1 MKYLVLI
8 PDGMADEKIEKLG
21 NRTPMEAAEKPMMDF
36 LAKSALVGTVSNVP
50 QGMVPESD
58 TANMAILSFNP
69 RVYSKGRSPLE
80 AVSMGIEMQPD
91 ETAYRCN
98 VVTLTDD
105 GDYDDK
111 IILDHSADE
120 ISTAEATELIAAL
133 QEKMGNDVRKFYPGI
148 SYRHCLIWKNG
159 NDQYPFARPHDIL
172 GKRIGEYLPKKENGG
187 EEFYRLMRDSFE
199 ILNHHPVNEARRAR
213 GLKPANSA
221 WLWSPGKKPQLP
233 NFQQKWGLKGTV
245 ISAVDLI
252 KGIGLCAGM
261 ESIDVPGATGNV
273 HTNYKGKADAAIE
286 AFRNGSD
293 YVYVHVEAPD
303 ECGHRAELENKVL
316 SVEKID
322 SEILKP
328 VYQYLVATG
337 EDFRIMVL
345 PDHPTPIRLR
355 THTIDPV
362 PFFIYSSNQKKEGVA
377 TFNEE
382 RAAAK
387 SFYLPY
393 GYHLMELLLNPEKP
407 LSELISE

>member
-8 PDGMADEKIEKLG
+8 PDGMADEKIEKIG
-21 NRTPMEAAEKPMMDF
+21 NRTPMEAAKKPMMDA
-36 LAKSALVGTVSNVP
+36 LAKTALVGTVSNVP

-98 VVTLTDD
+98 VVTLTDN
-105 GDYDDK
+105 GEDYDDK

-120 ISTAEATELIAAL
+120 ISTPEAAELIAAL
-133 QEKMGNDVRKFYPGI
+133 QEKLGNDVRKFYPGI

-159 NDQYPFARPHDIL
+159 NDQYPFMRPHDIL
-172 GKRIGEYLPKKENGG
+172 GKRIGEYLPKAENGG
-187 EEFYRLMRDSFE
+187 EEFYRLMRESFE

-233 NFQQKWGLKGTV
+233 NFREKWGLKGAV

-261 ESIDVPGATGNV
+261 RSIDVPGATGNV
-273 HTNYKGKADAAIE
+273 HTNYKGKADAAVA
-286 AFRNGSD
+286 AFREGYD

-303 ECGHRAELENKVL
+303 ECGHRAELENKIL

-322 SEILKP
+322 AEILKP
-328 VYQYLVATG
+328 VYDYLVSTG
-337 EDFRIMVL
+337 EPFRVMVL

-362 PFFIYSSNQKKEGVA
+362 PFFIYSSDQPKTGVA

-382 RAAAK
+382 TAAAK
-387 SFYLPY
+387 NFYLPC
-393 GYHLMELLLNPEKP
+393 GYRLMDLFLDPDKTLAA
-407 LSELISE
+407 LV

>member
-8 PDGMADEKIEKLG
+8 PDGMADEKIEALG
-21 NRTPMEAAEKPMMDF
+21 NRTPMEAAKKPMMDL
-36 LAKSALVGTVSNVP
+36 LAKTALVGTVSNVP
-50 QGMVPESD
+50 EGMVPESD

-69 RVYSKGRSPLE
+69 RIYSKGRSPLE

-98 VVTLTDD
+98 VVTLTED

-120 ISTAEATELIAAL
+120 ISTPEAAVLIAAL
-133 QEKMGNDVRKFYPGI
+133 QEKLGNDIRTFHPGI

-159 NDQYPFARPHDIL
+159 DDKYPFARPHDIL

-187 EEFYRLMRDSFE
+187 EDFYRLMRDSFN

-233 NFQQKWGLKGTV
+233 NFRQKWGLNAAV

-261 ESIDVPGATGNV
+261 RSIDVPGATGNV
-273 HTNYKGKADAAIE
+273 HTNYKGKADAAIA
-286 AFRNGSD
+286 AFREGYD
-293 YVYVHVEAPD
+293 YVYIHVEAPD

-328 VYQYLVATG
+328 VYDYLAGTG
-337 EDFRIMVL
+337 EAFRVMIL
-345 PDHPTPIRLR
+345 PDHPTPIRVR

-362 PFFIYSSNQKKEGVA
+362 PFLIYSSDRVYSGVDA
-377 TFNEE
+377 FSEE
-382 RAAAK
+382 TAAAK
-387 SFYLPY
+387 DFYLSC
-393 GYHLMELLLNPEKP
+393 GYRLMDLLLDPDKKITD
-407 LSELISE
+407 LT